1 MPVVQDLAS
10 HRCRKRP
17 AFRDP
22 HCRRSLEPYHS
33 HMRDVFIWLLFVLL
47 GAVVLDL
54 SRAGLQARIEP
65 EANRVHLLS

>member
-1 MPVVQDLAS
+1 
-10 HRCRKRP
+10 
-17 AFRDP
+17 
-22 HCRRSLEPYHS
+22 
-33 HMRDVFIWLLFVLL
+33 MRDVFIWLLFVLL